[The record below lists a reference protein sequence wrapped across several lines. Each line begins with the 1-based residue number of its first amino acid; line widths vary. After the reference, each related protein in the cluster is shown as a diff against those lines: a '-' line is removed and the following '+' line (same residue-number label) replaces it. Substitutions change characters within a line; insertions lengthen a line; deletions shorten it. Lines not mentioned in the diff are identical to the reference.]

1 MNNINWIKKSDRI
14 NKLPPYLF
22 FEIRKAKEEAAR
34 RGLDI
39 IDLGEGDPD
48 QPTPQNIIDKLKE
61 ASQNSENHKYPSSY
75 EGLSELRKAIADWY
89 KSRFN
94 VLLNPDEEV
103 LVLIGGKEGIGHL
116 SFAFVNPGDVVLVPS
131 PGYPVYSNSTILA
144 RGDPFTMP
152 LIKRNNFFP
161 DLSSIKTDIA
171 SKAKLMFLNYPN
183 NPTSAVAN
191 KEFFFK
197 VVEFAKKYNII
208 VCHDN
213 PYSEIAFDGFKPMSF
228 LQIPGSKE
236 VGVEFHSFS
245 KTYNM
250 AGWRIGFVVGNKKV
264 LEGLLKI
271 KSQLD
276 SGVPQAIQF
285 GAIEAL
291 TGPQESVHKLIKI
304 YQERRDILVE
314 GLKELGWEVEKPK
327 ATFYVWATVPKGY
340 TSAEFSVRLLSKKGI
355 VVTPGSAYGEAG
367 EGYIRMAL
375 VVDKERLKE
384 AVDRIKGI

>member
-1 MNNINWIKKSDRI
+1 MNNMNWIKKSDRI

-22 FEIRKAKEEAAR
+22 FELRKAKEEAAR

-48 QPTPQNIIDKLKE
+48 QPTPQNIINKLKE

-75 EGLSELRKAIADWY
+75 KGLFELRKAIVNWY

-94 VLLNPDEEV
+94 VVLNPDEEV
-103 LVLIGGKEGIGHL
+103 LVLIGGKEGLGHL

-144 RGDPFTMP
+144 GGNPFTMP
-152 LIKRNNFFP
+152 LIKRNNFLP
-161 DLSSIKTDIA
+161 DFSSIKFDVA

-183 NPTSAVAN
+183 NPTGAVAN
-191 KEFFFK
+191 KEFFSK

-228 LQIPGSKE
+228 LQVPGSKD
-236 VGVEFHSFS
+236 VGTEFHSFS

-264 LEGLLKI
+264 LEGLLKM

-276 SGVPQAIQF
+276 SGGPQAIQF

-291 TGPQESVHKLIKI
+291 TGPQESVHKLIKM
-304 YQERRDILVE
+304 YQKRRDILVE

-340 TSAEFSVRLLSKKGI
+340 TSAEFSIRLLLKKGI

-367 EGYIRMAL
+367 EGYIRIAF
-375 VVDKERLKE
+375 VASKDRLKE
-384 AVDRIKGI
+384 AVDRMRDI

>member
-1 MNNINWIKKSDRI
+1 MHEIDWIRKSDRI
-14 NKLPPYLF
+14 SKLPPYLF

-48 QPTPQNIIDKLKE
+48 QPTPQNVIDKIKE

-75 EGLSELRKAIADWY
+75 EGLPELRKAIADWY
-89 KSRFN
+89 KDRFG
-94 VLLNPDEEV
+94 VDLNPDEEV

-116 SFAFVNPGDVVLVPS
+116 SFAFVNPGDAVLVPG

-144 RGDPFTMP
+144 GGNPFTMP
-152 LIKRNNFFP
+152 LIKENNFLP
-161 DLSSIKTDIA
+161 DLSSIKSDIA
-171 SKAKLMFLNYPN
+171 SKAKLIFLNYPN
-183 NPTSAVAN
+183 NPTAGVAN
-191 KEFFFK
+191 EEFFLK
-197 VVEFAKKYNII
+197 VVKFAQKYNII

-213 PYSEIAFDGFKPMSF
+213 PYSEITFDGFKPMSF

-276 SGVPQAIQF
+276 SGVPQAIQC

-291 TGPQESVHKLIKI
+291 TGPQESVDKLRKM
-304 YQERRDILVE
+304 YQERRDVLVE

-327 ATFYVWATVPKGY
+327 ATFYVWAPIPEGY
-340 TSAEFSVRLLSKKGI
+340 TSTEFSVRLLSKKGI

-367 EGYIRMAL
+367 EGYIRVAL
-375 VVDKERLKE
+375 VVSKERLKE
-384 AVDRIKGI
+384 VVDRMRDI

>member
-1 MNNINWIKKSDRI
+1 MNNLNWIKKSDRI

-48 QPTPQNIIDKLKE
+48 QPTPQNVIDKLKE
-61 ASQNSENHKYPSSY
+61 ASQNSKNHKYPSSY
-75 EGLSELRKAIADWY
+75 EGLSELRKTIADWY

-94 VLLNPDEEV
+94 VVLSPDEEV

-144 RGDPFTMP
+144 GGNPFTMP

-161 DLSSIKTDIA
+161 DLSSIKFDVA

-191 KEFFFK
+191 KEFFSK

-213 PYSEIAFDGFKPMSF
+213 PYSEISFDGFKPMSF
-228 LQIPGSKE
+228 LQIPGSKD

-250 AGWRIGFVVGNKKV
+250 AGWRIGFIVGNKKV

-291 TGPQESVHKLIKI
+291 TGPQESVHKLIRM

-327 ATFYVWATVPKGY
+327 ATFYVWAPVPKGY
-340 TSAEFSVRLLSKKGI
+340 TSAEFSVLLLLKKGI

-375 VVDKERLKE
+375 VVNKERLKE
-384 AVDRIKGI
+384 TVDRIRGI

>member
-1 MNNINWIKKSDRI
+1 MNNTNWIKKSDRI

-48 QPTPQNIIDKLKE
+48 QPTPQNIINKIKE

-75 EGLSELRKAIADWY
+75 EGLLELKKTIANWY
-89 KSRFN
+89 KNRFD
-94 VLLNPDEEV
+94 VVLNPDEEV
-103 LVLIGGKEGIGHL
+103 LLLIGGKEGIGHL

-144 RGDPFTMP
+144 GGNPFTMP
-152 LIKRNNFFP
+152 LIRKNNFFP
-161 DLSSIKTDIA
+161 DLSSIKSNVA

-191 KEFFFK
+191 KEFFSK

-208 VCHDN
+208 ICHDN

-228 LQIPGSKE
+228 LQVPGSKD

-250 AGWRIGFVVGNKKV
+250 AGWRIGFIVGNKEI
-264 LEGLLKI
+264 LEGLLKM

-276 SGVPQAIQF
+276 SGVPQAIQY

-291 TGPQESVHKLIKI
+291 TGPQESVHKLIKM

-314 GLKELGWEVEKPK
+314 GLKELCWDVEKPK
-327 ATFYVWATVPKGY
+327 ATFYVWVPVPKGF
-340 TSAEFSVRLLSKKGI
+340 TSAEFSIQLLLKKGL

-384 AVDRIKGI
+384 AVDRISGI

>member
-48 QPTPQNIIDKLKE
+48 QPTPQNVIDKLKE

-89 KSRFN
+89 KDRFS
-94 VLLNPDEEV
+94 VDLNPDKEV

-144 RGDPFTMP
+144 GGNPLSIP
-152 LIKRNNFFP
+152 LIKSNNFLP
-161 DLSSIKTDIA
+161 DLSSIKSDIA

-183 NPTSAVAN
+183 NPTAAVAN

-276 SGVPQAIQF
+276 SGVPQAIQY

-291 TGPQESVHKLIKI
+291 RGPQESVQKLRKM

-327 ATFYVWATVPKGY
+327 ATFYVWVPVPKGY
-340 TSAEFSVRLLSKKGI
+340 TSSEFSVRLLSKKGI

-384 AVDRIKGI
+384 AVDRMKGI

>member
-1 MNNINWIKKSDRI
+1 MNKIDWIQKSDRI

-22 FEIRKAKEEAAR
+22 FEIRRAKEEAIK

-48 QPTPQNIIDKLKE
+48 HPTPQNIIDKIKE

-75 EGLSELRKAIADWY
+75 EGLPELRKAIADWY
-89 KSRFN
+89 KDRFG
-94 VLLNPDEEV
+94 VDLNPDGEV
-103 LVLIGGKEGIGHL
+103 LVLIGGKEGLGHL
-116 SFAFVNPGDVVLVPS
+116 SFAFVNPGDLVLVPS

-144 RGDPFTMP
+144 GGNPFAMP
-152 LIKRNNFFP
+152 LIKENNFLP
-161 DLSSIKTDIA
+161 DLSFIKSDVA
-171 SKAKLMFLNYPN
+171 SKAKLMFLGYPN
-183 NPTSAVAN
+183 NPTAAVAN
-191 KEFFFK
+191 EDFFLK
-197 VVEFAKKYNII
+197 IVKFAQKYNII

-213 PYSEIAFDGFKPMSF
+213 PYSEITFDGFKPMSF
-228 LQIPGSKE
+228 LQVPDSKE

-250 AGWRIGFVVGNKKV
+250 AGWRIGFVVGNRKV

-276 SGVPQAIQF
+276 SGVPQAIQY

-291 TGPQESVHKLIKI
+291 SGPQESVDKLRKM
-304 YQERRDILVE
+304 YQERRDVLVE

-340 TSAEFSVRLLSKKGI
+340 TSTEFSVHLLSTKGI
-355 VVTPGSAYGEAG
+355 VVTPGSAYGKAG
-367 EGYIRMAL
+367 EGYIRIAL
-375 VVDKERLKE
+375 VVNKERLKE
-384 AVDRIKGI
+384 VVDRMRDI

>member
-1 MNNINWIKKSDRI
+1 MNNRSWIKKSDRI

-34 RGLDI
+34 KGLDI

-48 QPTPQNIIDKLKE
+48 QPTPQNIINKLKE

-75 EGLSELRKAIADWY
+75 EGLFELKKAIVNWY

-94 VLLNPDEEV
+94 VVLNPDEEV

-144 RGDPFTMP
+144 GGNPFTMP

-161 DLSSIKTDIA
+161 DLSSIKSDVA

-183 NPTSAVAN
+183 NPTGAVAN
-191 KEFFFK
+191 KEFFSK
-197 VVEFAKKYNII
+197 VVEFAKKYSII

-228 LQIPGSKE
+228 LQIPGSKD

-250 AGWRIGFVVGNKKV
+250 AGWRIGFVVGNKKII
-264 LEGLLKI
+264 EGLLKI

-291 TGPQESVHKLIKI
+291 IGHQKSVHKLIKM

-314 GLKELGWEVEKPK
+314 GLKELCWDVEKPK
-327 ATFYVWATVPKGY
+327 ATFYVWAPVPKGY
-340 TSAEFSVRLLSKKGI
+340 TSAEFSVLLLSKKGI

-384 AVDRIKGI
+384 AVDRIRGI

>member
-1 MNNINWIKKSDRI
+1 MNNINWIKKSDKI

-48 QPTPQNIIDKLKE
+48 QPTPQNIINKIKE

-75 EGLSELRKAIADWY
+75 EGLFELKKAIANWY
-89 KSRFN
+89 KNRFD
-94 VLLNPDEEV
+94 VVLNPDEEV
-103 LVLIGGKEGIGHL
+103 LLLIGGKEGIGHL
-116 SFAFVNPGDVVLVPS
+116 SFAFLNPGDVVLVPS

-144 RGDPFTMP
+144 GGNPFTMP
-152 LIKRNNFFP
+152 LIRRNNFFP
-161 DLSSIKTDIA
+161 DLSSIKSDVA

-191 KEFFFK
+191 KEFFSK

-208 VCHDN
+208 ICHDN

-228 LQIPGSKE
+228 LQVPGSKD

-250 AGWRIGFVVGNKKV
+250 AGWRIGFIVGNKEV

-276 SGVPQAIQF
+276 SGVPQAIQY

-291 TGPQESVHKLIKI
+291 TGPQESVHKLIKM

-314 GLKELGWEVEKPK
+314 GLKELCWDVEKPK
-327 ATFYVWATVPKGY
+327 ATFYVWAPVPKGF
-340 TSAEFSVRLLSKKGI
+340 TSAEFSVQLLLKKGI

-384 AVDRIKGI
+384 AVDRIRGI

>member
-1 MNNINWIKKSDRI
+1 MKKSDRI

-183 NPTSAVAN
+183 NPTAAVAN

-197 VVEFAKKYNII
+197 VVEFAQKHNII

-213 PYSEIAFDGFKPMSF
+213 PYSEIYFDGFRPMSF

-250 AGWRIGFVVGNKKV
+250 AGWRIGFVVGNKQV
-264 LEGLLKI
+264 LEGLRKL

-276 SGVPQAIQF
+276 CGIPQAIQY

-291 TGPQESVHKLIKI
+291 RGPQESVHQLRKM

-314 GLKELGWEVEKPK
+314 GLKELGLEVEKPK

-340 TSAEFSVRLLSKKGI
+340 TSKEFSILLLSKKGI
-355 VVTPGSAYGEAG
+355 VVTPGSGFGEAG
-367 EGYIRMAL
+367 EGYSRIAL
-375 VVDKERLKE
+375 VVSKERLKE

>member
-1 MNNINWIKKSDRI
+1 MNNVNWIKKSDRI

-48 QPTPQNIIDKLKE
+48 QPTPQNVIDKLKE

-89 KSRFN
+89 KDRFS
-94 VLLNPDEEV
+94 VDLNPDEEV
-103 LVLIGGKEGIGHL
+103 LALLGGKEGVGHI
-116 SFAFVNPGDVVLVPS
+116 SFAFVNPGDMVLVPS

-144 RGDPFTMP
+144 GGNPFTMP
-152 LIKRNNFFP
+152 LIKSNHFLP
-161 DLSSIKTDIA
+161 DLSSIKSDLA
-171 SKAKLMFLNYPN
+171 SKVKLMFLNYPN
-183 NPTSAVAN
+183 NPTAAVAN

-197 VVEFAKKYNII
+197 VVEFAQKYNII

-213 PYSEIAFDGFKPMSF
+213 PYSEISFDGFKPMSF

-276 SGVPQAIQF
+276 SGIPQAIQY

-291 TGPQESVHKLIKI
+291 RGPQESVHKLRKI

-340 TSAEFSVRLLSKKGI
+340 TSTEFSVHLLSKKGI
-355 VVTPGSAYGEAG
+355 VVTPGSGYGEAG
-367 EGYIRMAL
+367 EGYIRIAL
-375 VVDKERLKE
+375 VVSKERLKE
-384 AVDRIKGI
+384 ALDRMRGI